1 MEQPDFFQLLV
12 DVIDEFRKR
21 VDYDD
26 FVDHEPVSEG
36 KQIDG
41 YDSEDPIYDE
51 GKFESNAFKSE
62 RFWKY

>member
-1 MEQPDFFQLLV
+1 MEQQDFFQLLV

-26 FVDHEPVSEG
+26 FVESQEPTSEG
-36 KQIDG
+36 KMIDG

-51 GKFESNAFKSE
+51 G
-62 RFWKY
+62 W